1 MYLRG
6 LLHKGRTRS
15 KCFLGC
21 DIVHA
26 SRLDL
31 EVNLGYTQFS
41 VQGCDRLL
49 HQFIGVK
56 INHINRLGIDAIP
69 ESLELWHSQFLI
81 INLKF
86 NIIATGIFG
95 LHSLTVIDGINDTKN
110 GLDRARDFIGE
121 FDFTV
126 CLVLII
132 LIGKSALLVDVALHT
147 QTNIDF
153 SGNIL
158 GDNIGIAFGI
168 GDSLAHEQ
176 FGSDCFRTVRNSV
189 SQFSL

>member
-6 LLHKGRTRS
+6 LLHKGRARS
-15 KCFLGC
+15 KGFLGC

-31 EVNLGYTQFS
+31 KVNLGYTQFC

-56 INHINRLGIDAIP
+56 INHINRLGIDTIP
-69 ESLELWHSQFLI
+69 KSLELWHSQFLI
-81 INLKF
+81 INLEF
-86 NIIATGIFG
+86 DVIATGIFG

-132 LIGKSALLVDVALHT
+132 LISKNALLVDVALSTHT
-147 QTNIDF
+147 EPDF
-153 SGNIL
+153 SCNIL
-158 GDNIGIAFGI
+158 SDNICIALGI
-168 GDSLAHEQ
+168 GYSLASKQ
-176 FGSDCFRTVRNSV
+176 FWGDCFRTVRNSV
-189 SQFSL
+189 SHFSL